1 MVYFIVSRFMK
12 LLLMVTRG
20 LKIYGRENI
29 PRHGAFLLI
38 SNHKSNNDPFVMAAA
53 TTRLISFMGK
63 ASLFKH
69 PIAKLVLGGGLKAFP
84 VDREG
89 DPRVVLNQS
98 VEILKKG
105 RPTAM
110 FPEGT
115 RNRVDDSLGEFK
127 KGAALVAIK
136 AGVPVL
142 PVAILGINRK
152 KSKIYALFG
161 KPLYPPTNTREN
173 VNAFNQEMYD
183 SVARLIYELKEKIEN

>member
-1 MVYFIVSRFMK
+1 MK

-29 PRHGAFLLI
+29 PRKGAFLLV
-38 SNHKSNNDPFVMAAA
+38 SNHKSNNDPFVLAAA
-53 TTRLISFMGK
+53 TTRQISFMGK
-63 ASLFKH
+63 DKLFKH
-69 PIAKLVLGGGLKAFP
+69 PVANIIMRMLKAFP

-89 DPRVVLNQS
+89 DPREVLNKA
-98 VEILKKG
+98 VDILKAG

-115 RNRVDDSLGEFK
+115 RNREDDSLAEFK
-127 KGAALVAIK
+127 KGAALVAVR

-161 KPLYPPTNTREN
+161 KPIMAPENTREN
-173 VNAFNQEMYD
+173 IASFNQEMYQAV
-183 SVARLIYELKEKIEN
+183 SGLIAELKQKIGDTE

>member
-1 MVYFIVSRFMK
+1 MVYFVVSHFMK
-12 LLLMVTRG
+12 FLLMITRG
-20 LKIYGRENI
+20 IKIYGRENI
-29 PRHGAFLLI
+29 PRKGAFLLI
-38 SNHKSNNDPFVMAAA
+38 SNHKSNNDPFVLAAA
-53 TTRLISFMGK
+53 TFRQISFMGK

-69 PIAKLVLGGGLKAFP
+69 PVAKLVLGGGLKAFP

-89 DPRVVLNQS
+89 DPRIVLNQS

-127 KGAALVAIK
+127 KGAALVAIR

-152 KSKIYALFG
+152 GSKIYALFG
-161 KPLYPPTNTREN
+161 EPLYPPTNTREN
-173 VNAFNQEMYD
+173 VNAFNEEMYD
-183 SVARLIYELKEKIEN
+183 SVAKLIDELKEKMD